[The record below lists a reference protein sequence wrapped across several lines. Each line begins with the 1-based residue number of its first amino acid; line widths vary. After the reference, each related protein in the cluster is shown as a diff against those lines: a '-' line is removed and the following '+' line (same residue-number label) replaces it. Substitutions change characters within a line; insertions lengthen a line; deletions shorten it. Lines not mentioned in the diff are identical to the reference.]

1 MKINDHVKRS
11 PFITGS
17 IIKLPYELGS
27 WVYIVSKKN
36 LIVYKCKILS
46 YENCSITE
54 KGFKYEFIRVRN
66 QFGETDAVFPEDFK
80 KNHMMYSDRQA
91 YRKKEEAYAKLEEL
105 KGGIRVKNEK

>member
-1 MKINDHVKRS
+1 MKINDHVKRI
-11 PFITGS
+11 PFITGG

-46 YENCSITE
+46 YKNCSITE

-66 QFGETDAVFPEDFK
+66 QFGGTDAVFPEDFK

-91 YRKKEEAYAKLEEL
+91 YRKKEEAEAKLEEL
-105 KGGIRVKNEK
+105 KGGVQ